1 MKNTRLLVMAFLGAI
16 TLNSCG
22 DSKKENEADDASLPM
37 QNEMHMEGEEMHE
50 MDQEMDHSEMT
61 AEMAFKDEK
70 MAAVYGHYDHIK
82 TALVKSDA
90 AEAQNGGK
98 MLVEA
103 LQAAGGKENAMS
115 AAQKIAQSSE
125 LNVQRTAF
133 SDLSAAME
141 EMMTGTLTSGAIYK
155 QFCPMAFEGKGG
167 YWLSSSEEIRN
178 PYYGDKMLKCG
189 SVRDTIQ

>member
-1 MKNTRLLVMAFLGAI
+1 MKNARLLLMAFLGAI

-22 DSKKENEADDASLPM
+22 DSKKENEAEDATHADH
-37 QNEMHMEGEEMHE
+37 EMHMEGEEMHE
-50 MDQEMDHSEMT
+50 MSQEMDHSAMT

-98 MLVEA
+98 MLVDA
-103 LQAAGGKENAMS
+103 LQAAGGKEDAMS

-125 LNVQRTAF
+125 LNEQRTAF
-133 SDLSAAME
+133 SDLSSAVE
-141 EMMTGTLTSGAIYK
+141 EMMAGTLSSGAIYK
-155 QFCPMAFEGKGG
+155 QYCPMAFEGKGG

-189 SVRDTIQ
+189 SVRDTIK